1 MSVFDPIGCIVMVFS
16 LLVLACRQGGKTT
29 KEDDDIDDYWTDG

>member
-1 MSVFDPIGCIVMVFS
+1 MSVFDPIGFIVMVFS

-29 KEDDDIDDYWTDG
+29 HRDKDIDDYWSDG